1 MPCVNLCCALV
12 DFKTESFLTNQ
23 KMIYGLVLLCVYMY
37 CCMGEKC
44 PFRGQNLGSV
54 LWVSTLRIHLKL
66 HKSGVPGL
74 WRDEGYTQYLYY
86 SFYSISSKKKKKA
99 FYFAICFLSFLTKIQ
114 KEACSVSLAFFSI
127 PEVDCLSLV
136 EKGPKCNMVTVC
148 YQVCQTYHAAFLL
161 GSAAASCWYG
171 LAALC
176 MDQSRLTQGRR
187 DLLPALGCEILFISL
202 QLQPYP
208 ALQRSSRQPGEF
220 LSARACGVLPNLP
233 PIYAFWDLIFLQW
246 RHSLMM
252 AVRYVRADDWDKTC
266 MQITKEIMV
275 MHCSFLRRS

>member
-1 MPCVNLCCALV
+1 MRVYVLLHGREVSFPW
-12 DFKTESFLTNQ
+12 TESGQCPVGKYTQDPSEAAQ
-23 KMIYGLVLLCVYMY
+23 KWSSRPLKG
-37 CCMGEKC
+37 
-44 PFRGQNLGSV
+44 R
-54 LWVSTLRIHLKL
+54 RIHSVSIFLIL
-66 HKSGVPGL
+66 F
-74 WRDEGYTQYLYY
+74 YL
-86 SFYSISSKKKKKA
+86 IKKKKKA
-99 FYFAICFLSFLTKIQ
+99 LYFAICFLSFLTKIQ

-252 AVRYVRADDWDKTC
+252 ALRYVRDDDWDKTC